1 MNCSSE
7 PGVIAA
13 GAGALPGARRRYEA
27 GTSGEWETE
36 MDRLPEAGA
45 IAGSKEPRTCR
56 AAAFALAA
64 LAALALGLPGEAQA
78 QTVTTFITN
87 AGQAGVTSS
96 ITARATAFITGGNTA
111 GYELTS
117 VDIRTG
123 TSLVSLTP
131 RVEVFRN
138 GATDLPETR
147 LVTLTNP
154 GTITDD
160 SFNTFTDPANTV
172 LSANTVYWLVVSNDA
187 AANGWASGLQS
198 KLARYGLPQ

>member
-1 MNCSSE
+1 M
-7 PGVIAA
+7 PR
-13 GAGALPGARRRYEA
+13 GA
-27 GTSGEWETE
+27 
-36 MDRLPEAGA
+36 
-45 IAGSKEPRTCR
+45 R

-87 AGQAGVTSS
+87 DGQAGVTSS

-117 VDIRTG
+117 VDMRTG

-147 LVTLTNP
+147 LVTPTNP